1 MKTEETTMKRREF
14 TLGLAGLALGG
25 GAAYAAVPSDIKATL
40 NLFRPATDADISEVN
55 HAIAR
60 FKTRFPNVEIK
71 VQYYPTTSWAEYI
84 NQLMNAISSGQGP
97 DVLNIATEGV
107 ATLVG
112 RNLLYDLSEI
122 LTSDAQAK
130 ELLAD
135 VEPNLLNALRYNG
148 KLDLLPTEW
157 NTAVVWYNTD
167 MFAEAG
173 LPPPAANWTWD
184 DLLATA
190 QKLTK
195 RDASGNVTQFG
206 YFIPGGQFALT
217 SWFQTNDTDR
227 LTPDGR
233 KSNVRDPKYRESL
246 MFLHDLIYKYRVS
259 PTFALND
266 TGYAAFAARQTAMIT
281 GLHPLARVLRDSKFT
296 SADVQ
301 VVPYRKKQVN
311 ICGVMGL
318 AMTRQTK
325 NPALAWEFMKV
336 LMDKEIEDEIANN
349 VRSIPARRSAAEL
362 PVWTAF
368 PQHWSL
374 FYGAAAKAKPL
385 TAPPNFAQVEQIM
398 MRNIEAYLTGNR
410 DIDAT
415 IDGLDKELSQA
426 MTRVKW

>member
-1 MKTEETTMKRREF
+1 MKRRIF
-14 TLGLAGLALGG
+14 TAGLAGLALSGR
-25 GAAYAAVPSDIKATL
+25 AAYAAPPPADTKATL
-40 NLFRPATDADISEVN
+40 KLFRPATDADISEVT

-60 FKTRFPNVEIK
+60 FKPRYPNVEIK
-71 VQYYPTTSWAEYI
+71 VQYTPTTSWAEYI
-84 NQLMNAISSGQGP
+84 NQLMNALSSGESP

-112 RNLLYDLSEI
+112 RNLLYDLSDI
-122 LTSDAQAK
+122 LATDPQAK

-157 NTAVVWYNTD
+157 NTVVVFYNTD
-167 MFAEAG
+167 MFQEAG
-173 LPPPAANWTWD
+173 IAPPAVGWTWD

-195 RDASGNVTQFG
+195 RDASGNIKQFG
-206 YFIPGGQFALT
+206 YFVPGGQFAFT
-217 SWFQTNDTDR
+217 TWFQTNDTDR

-233 KSNVRDPKYRESL
+233 KSNVRDPKFKESL
-246 MFLHDLIYKYRVS
+246 VFLHDLIHKHKVA

-266 TGYAAFAARQTAMIT
+266 TGYAAFSARQVAMIS
-281 GLHPLARVLRDSKFT
+281 GLHPLVRVLRDAKFT

-301 VVPYRKKQVN
+301 VVPYRRKQVN

-318 AMTRQTK
+318 AMTRSTK

-336 LMDKEIEDEIANN
+336 LMDKDIENEIAGN
-349 VRSIPARRSAAEL
+349 VRSIPARRSAADL

-374 FYGAAAKAKPL
+374 FYDAAAKAKPL

-398 MRNIEAYLTGNR
+398 MRNIEAYLTDNR
-410 DIDAT
+410 EIDPT
-415 IDGLDKELSQA
+415 IDNMDQELSQA
-426 MTRVKW
+426 MSRVRW

>member
-1 MKTEETTMKRREF
+1 MKRRLF
-14 TLGLAGLALGG
+14 TAGLATLALAGR
-25 GAAYAAVPSDIKATL
+25 AAYAAPPPADIKATL
-40 NLFRPATDADISEVN
+40 KLFRPATEADISEVN

-60 FKTRFPNVEIK
+60 FKIRYPNVEIK
-71 VQYYPTTSWAEYI
+71 VQYTPTASWAEYI
-84 NQLMNAISSGQGP
+84 NQLMNALSSGESP

-112 RNLLYDLSEI
+112 RNLLYDLSDI
-122 LTSDAQAK
+122 LATDPDAK

-157 NTAVVWYNTD
+157 NTVVVFYNTD
-167 MFAEAG
+167 MFQEAG
-173 LPPPAANWTWD
+173 IAPPAAGWTWD
-184 DLLATA
+184 DLVTTA
-190 QKLTK
+190 EKLTK
-195 RDASGNVTQFG
+195 RDAAGNIKQFG
-206 YFIPGGQFALT
+206 YFVPGGQFALT
-217 SWFQTNDTDR
+217 TWFQTNDTDR

-233 KSNVRDPKYRESL
+233 KSNVRDPKFRESL
-246 MFLHDLIYKYRVS
+246 MFLHDLIHKYKVA
-259 PTFALND
+259 PTFTVND
-266 TGYAAFAARQTAMIT
+266 TGYAAFSARQAAMIS
-281 GLHPLARVLRDSKFT
+281 GLHPLVRVLRDAKFT

-301 VVPYRKKQVN
+301 VVPYRRKQVN

-318 AMTRQTK
+318 AMTRATK
-325 NPALAWEFMKV
+325 NPALAWELMKV
-336 LMDKEIEDEIANN
+336 LIDKDMENEIAGN
-349 VRSIPARRSAAEL
+349 VRSIPARRSSADL

-410 DIDAT
+410 EIDPT
-415 IDGLDKELSQA
+415 IDNLDQELAQA
-426 MTRVKW
+426 MSRVKW

>member
-1 MKTEETTMKRREF
+1 MKRRDF
-14 TLGLAGLALGG
+14 AIGLAGLAVSG
-25 GAAYAAVPSDIKATL
+25 GAAYAAVPADIKATL
-40 NLFRPATDADISEVN
+40 KLFRPATDADISEVN

-71 VQYYPTTSWAEYI
+71 VQYVSPNPWGEYI
-84 NQLMNAISSGQGP
+84 NQFMNAMSSGESP

-112 RNLLYDLSEI
+112 RNILHDLSDI
-122 LTSDAQAK
+122 LATDPDAK

-157 NTAVVWYNTD
+157 NTAVVFYNTD

-173 LPPPAANWTWD
+173 LAPPAANWTWD

-195 RDASGNVTQFG
+195 RDAAGNVTQFG
-206 YFIPGGQFALT
+206 YVIPGGQFALT
-217 SWFQTNDTDR
+217 TWFQTNDTDR

-233 KSNVRDPKYRESL
+233 KSNVRDPKFRESL
-246 MFLHDLIYKYRVS
+246 VFLHDLIHKYKVS

-266 TGYAAFAARQTAMIT
+266 YGYAPFAARQAAMFT
-281 GLHPLARVLRDSKFT
+281 GLHPMVRILRDAKFT

-301 VVPYRKKQVN
+301 VVPYRRKQVN

-318 AMTRQTK
+318 GMTRTTK

-336 LMDKEIEDEIANN
+336 LMDKDIENEIANN

-362 PVWTAF
+362 PAWTAF
-368 PQHWSL
+368 PQHWAL

-398 MRNIEAYLTGNR
+398 MRNIDAYLTGNQE
-410 DIDAT
+410 IDAA
-415 IDGLDKELSQA
+415 IDGMDRDLSQA
-426 MTRVKW
+426 MSRVKW